1 MCTSMPLLI
10 FMLFELVIPQKYY
23 WVSFLLAFIYGFC
36 PLGYLN
42 SITTLNIWVGL
53 FKHYGITNLDVI
65 NKIRFCKKWDR
76 PWSRGFG
83 GGCDTL
89 SFQGQYHGG
98 WREGLGHLG
107 EGASVFRFWSH
118 PFISECLCEL
128 RTQPCV
134 SLTSLLWTEG
144 SDRLTRQEDWT
155 KDCLSDDEHNACCL
169 KTFVFYNLLYY
180 CYFCVLEIWRDRFH
194 RMFLIFTPFLTF

>member
-83 GGCDTL
+83 GAVIHLVSRGSTMVVEEKVWGTWVKVHLCSDSGPTPSYL
-89 SFQGQYHGG
+89 S
-98 WREGLGHLG
+98 
-107 EGASVFRFWSH
+107 V
-118 PFISECLCEL
+118 
-128 RTQPCV
+128 CV
-134 SLTSLLWTEG
+134 SYVLSLVWASLLSSGQKGMTG
-144 SDRLTRQEDWT
+144 SPVRRIEQKT
-155 KDCLSDDEHNACCL
+155 ACQMMN
-169 KTFVFYNLLYY
+169 TMPAV
-180 CYFCVLEIWRDRFH
+180 
-194 RMFLIFTPFLTF
+194 